1 MPFSNENSDKLAA
14 KSRLS
19 ELIDKLS
26 DDQLLVLLKK
36 AEELLLKADRKQL
49 RKLYP
54 ININFTVQD
63 HEAKGAVHDI
73 SCSGVLIETSK
84 SFSVGSEV
92 SMSFSIHGIQDT
104 IKISGEV
111 ARISSRGI
119 GVKFKNVTKQQE
131 NIIKSIVDSR

>member
-1 MPFSNENSDKLAA
+1 MPFSDENSDKFAA
-14 KSRLS
+14 KSRLL

-26 DDQLLVLLKK
+26 DDQLLVLFKK

-63 HEAKGAVHDI
+63 YEAKGVIHDI
-73 SCSGVLIETSK
+73 SYSGVLIETSE
-84 SFSVGSEV
+84 SFPVGSEV
-92 SMSFSIHGIQDT
+92 SLSFSIHGIQDP
-104 IKISGEV
+104 IKIIGEV
-111 ARISSRGI
+111 ARISSWGI
-119 GVKFKNVTKQQE
+119 GVKFKNLTMQQE

>member
-1 MPFSNENSDKLAA
+1 MPFSDENSDMLAA
-14 KSRLS
+14 KSRLL

-26 DDQLLVLLKK
+26 DDQLLVLFKK

-63 HEAKGAVHDI
+63 HEAEGAIHDI
-73 SCSGVLIETSK
+73 SYSGVLIKTSK

-92 SMSFSIHGIQDT
+92 SLLFSIHGIQDS
-104 IKISGEV
+104 IKIIGEV
-111 ARISSRGI
+111 ARISSQGI
-119 GVKFKNVTKQQE
+119 GVKFKNLTKQQE

>member
-104 IKISGEV
+104 IKIIGEV

>member
-1 MPFSNENSDKLAA
+1 
-14 KSRLS
+14 
-19 ELIDKLS
+19 LIDKLS
-26 DDQLLVLLKK
+26 DDQVLVLLKK

-92 SMSFSIHGIQDT
+92 SLSFSIHGIQDT
-104 IKISGEV
+104 IKIIGEV

>member
-1 MPFSNENSDKLAA
+1 MPLSDEKSDNLAA
-14 KSRLS
+14 KSRLL

-54 ININFTVQD
+54 IDINFTVQD
-63 HEAKGAVHDI
+63 HEAKGTIHDI
-73 SCSGVLIETSK
+73 SYSGVFIKTSK

-92 SMSFSIHGIQDT
+92 SLSFSIHGIQDP
-104 IKISGEV
+104 IKIIGEV
-111 ARISSRGI
+111 ARISSMGI
-119 GVKFKNVTKQQE
+119 GVKFKNLTKQQE
-131 NIIKSIVDSR
+131 NIIKSIVDSC